1 MKITIKKATNKDLSG
16 IMELIKD
23 VTDYH
28 YKIDKYYKP
37 FSKYKGLDKYT
48 KEQLKGKSVKML
60 VAEDDGKIIGRI
72 VGVIIKPPPYV
83 SPKKIGN
90 IDDIFIKE
98 AYRHKRTGEKLLKE
112 LLKWFKEK
120 KIKHIRLSVDA
131 RNKIGVKAW
140 KKFGFYDYRI
150 EMRKDL

>member
-1 MKITIKKATNKDLSG
+1 MKINIRKATNKDLNK

-48 KEQLKGKSVKML
+48 EDQLKDKNVKIL
-60 VAEDDGKIIGRI
+60 VAEEDGKIIGRI
-72 VGVIIKPPPYV
+72 VGAIIKAPPYIT
-83 SPKKIGN
+83 PKKIGN
-90 IDDIFIKE
+90 IDDTFIKND
-98 AYRHKRTGEKLLKE
+98 YRHKAVGKKLLNE

-120 KIKHIRLSVDA
+120 KVKHIELSVDA
-131 RNKIGVKAW
+131 RNEIGIRAW